1 MYFAFN
7 RPVNLKEQK
16 FGMNENSNSKIDG
29 GISRRQLLKT
39 GLITAVSTIV
49 PFKAVDAATYILSNT
64 RKLQIYNLHTKEYFD
79 SPYWMNGGYMPEAVK
94 SLEHMFRDHYNGRE
108 RRIDPKLLDL
118 LYSIQKKTGI
128 NEPFHLISG
137 YRSPDTN
144 ARLRSNNR
152 GVAKKSLHMY
162 GKAAD
167 IRLPGLSLKKLRRA
181 AYELKAGGVGY
192 YPRSNFVHVDVG
204 RVRYW

>member
-1 MYFAFN
+1 VASK
-7 RPVNLKEQK
+7 LKEQTYSMK
-16 FGMNENSNSKIDG
+16 KDSNNLIKN
-29 GISRRQLLKT
+29 GISRRQVLKA

-49 PFKAVDAATYILSNT
+49 PYEAVDAAAYILTDT
-64 RKLQIYNLHTKEYFD
+64 RKLSIYNLHTKEHFD
-79 SPYWMNGGYMPEAVK
+79 SSYWMNGEYIPEAVK

-108 RRIDPKLLDL
+108 RSIDPKLLDL
-118 LYSIQKKTGI
+118 LYYIQKKTGI

-144 ARLRSNNR
+144 ARLRNRKR
-152 GVAKKSLHMY
+152 GVAKRSLHMY

-181 AYELKAGGVGY
+181 AYELKVGGVGY

-204 RVRYW
+204 PVRYW